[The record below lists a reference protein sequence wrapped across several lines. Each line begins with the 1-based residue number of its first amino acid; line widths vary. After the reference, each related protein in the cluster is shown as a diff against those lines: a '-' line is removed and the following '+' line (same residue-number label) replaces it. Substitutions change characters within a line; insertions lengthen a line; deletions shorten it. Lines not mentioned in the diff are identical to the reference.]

1 MQEGFDRTLEQRMDA
16 LEHAND
22 VRVYRARMKKDVK
35 AGRVPY
41 DTFLARGPHDPLLR
55 SMKIQDAL
63 RHMPGIGRV
72 KADLFLKA
80 AHVSPSKTLGGMSPA
95 AWERL
100 YLVLE
105 SSPAVSRRLLTA
117 TRRRLSEARGMVNA
131 P

>member
-1 MQEGFDRTLEQRMDA
+1 MDA

-35 AGRVPY
+35 AGRRPF
-41 DTFLARGPHDPLLR
+41 DTFLAQGPHDPLLR

-72 KADLFLKA
+72 KAEKVLRA
-80 AHVSPSKTLGGMSPA
+80 AQVSPSKTLSGLSPA

-105 SSPAVSRRLLTA
+105 SYPTVG
-117 TRRRLSEARGMVNA
+117 RRLSEARGMVNA

>member
-1 MQEGFDRTLEQRMDA
+1 MQEGFDRSVEQRMDA
-16 LEHAND
+16 LGHANE
-22 VRVYRARMKKDVK
+22 VRVYRARMKKDVQ
-35 AGRVPY
+35 AGRVPF
-41 DTFLARGPHDPLLR
+41 DTFLAQGPHDPLLR

-72 KADLFLKA
+72 KAEKVLRA
-80 AHVSPSKTLGGMSPA
+80 AQVSPSKTLSGLSPA

-105 SSPAVSRRLLTA
+105 SYPTVG
-117 TRRRLSEARGMVNA
+117 RRLSEARGMVNA